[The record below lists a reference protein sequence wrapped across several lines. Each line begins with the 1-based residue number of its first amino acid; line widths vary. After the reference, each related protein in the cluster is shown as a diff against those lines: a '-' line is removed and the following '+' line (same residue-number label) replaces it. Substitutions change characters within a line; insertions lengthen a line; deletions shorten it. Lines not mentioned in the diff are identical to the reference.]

1 MKDDSSPRHWLGSEK
16 DPEDPP
22 QEKVRPQKSLKAKK
36 GSWHWALKEGHSRQ
50 GRACCKSMEVWNR
63 MLCAGKFR
71 MAKVGSKRKREVSRA
86 AQARH

>member
-1 MKDDSSPRHWLGSEK
+1 MKDDPSPRHWLGSEK

-22 QEKVRPQKSLKAKK
+22 TGESEASEEPKSKK

-50 GRACCKSMEVWNR
+50 GRARCKNMEVWNR
-63 MLCAGKFR
+63 VLCAGKFR
-71 MAKVGSKRKREVSRA
+71 MAKVGSKRKREVSGA